1 MLKTARLDTLLHIA
15 LCLLAFS
22 IPTWFIVSSVC
33 LVLVIL
39 IRLLQGNFSQ
49 ILYNF
54 KDRKALWPWL
64 IFYVLL
70 IISFFYSDDKGQSA
84 FDLKTKLAYLILP
97 IVVGAGVGNISR
109 KHIEQLFL
117 SLIAGVVFTA
127 IISLINATII
137 WYPEKY
143 FYSFFYHQLVSIVDP
158 NAVYTAWYTI
168 FSISLLLF
176 MPWHHYFKGGYKII
190 RALVILFLFT
200 FFILLSARM
209 FILLFLLFI
218 IPYFLKKSFS
228 NWKRGILVSIVTI
241 CTLYGIYDMINTSNN
256 PLKKRYADL
265 VQSNREIAWQ
275 NDYSTIEESQFDNVS
290 LRIFLWR
297 LGMESIV
304 ERKAWLT
311 GVGNGDVHLVLNQK
325 MRDYKIQ
332 HIDNPDVSKRPGFYN
347 ANLHN
352 MFLQV
357 LVMLGIPGLITFIL
371 ICIWPLFYIRQTVPY
386 QPFLLFHITSIL
398 FMMQEAV
405 LQTQAGIFFYIF
417 ISSIFL
423 NMYYSQKHEKKKLM

>member
-1 MLKTARLDTLLHIA
+1 
-15 LCLLAFS
+15 
-22 IPTWFIVSSVC
+22 
-33 LVLVIL
+33 
-39 IRLLQGNFSQ
+39 
-49 ILYNF
+49 
-54 KDRKALWPWL
+54 
-64 IFYVLL
+64 
-70 IISFFYSDDKGQSA
+70 
-84 FDLKTKLAYLILP
+84 
-97 IVVGAGVGNISR
+97 
-109 KHIEQLFL
+109 
-117 SLIAGVVFTA
+117 
-127 IISLINATII
+127 
-137 WYPEKY
+137 
-143 FYSFFYHQLVSIVDP
+143 
-158 NAVYTAWYTI
+158 
-168 FSISLLLF
+168 
-176 MPWHHYFKGGYKII
+176 
-190 RALVILFLFT
+190 
-200 FFILLSARM
+200 
-209 FILLFLLFI
+209 
-218 IPYFLKKSFS
+218 
-228 NWKRGILVSIVTI
+228 
-241 CTLYGIYDMINTSNN
+241 
-256 PLKKRYADL
+256 
-265 VQSNREIAWQ
+265 
-275 NDYSTIEESQFDNVS
+275 
-290 LRIFLWR
+290 
-297 LGMESIV
+297 MESIV